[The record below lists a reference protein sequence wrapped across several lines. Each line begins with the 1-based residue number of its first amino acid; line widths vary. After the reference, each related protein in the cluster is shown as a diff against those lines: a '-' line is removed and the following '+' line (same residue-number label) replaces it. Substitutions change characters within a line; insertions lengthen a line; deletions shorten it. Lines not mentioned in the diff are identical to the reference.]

1 MKKIQTKYL
10 TILESGDIML
20 YPWMYPIMM
29 MPIPTIDEEPPTIYY
44 LLKAIVD
51 DDSIK
56 MSELADKGRNQIFD
70 FDYPL
75 TNLID
80 KKDFECM
87 ILNKFMMRR
96 IGTQTL
102 NAFKLNLS
110 VKLNEIMPLYNK
122 LFESIKDWNLFNDG
136 EVITRTQ
143 NDNRTSN
150 SNNNITSD
158 STTNSTNIADRRYS
172 NTPQNKIVDVQDGKY
187 LTEYNYDTDT
197 GINTDTSRTVGS
209 ANSTDNNVT
218 TEEIKR
224 SPANKIELYKEFIE
238 SKNNIYTMIF
248 KDLDV
253 LFYQLV

>member
-1 MKKIQTKYL
+1 
-10 TILESGDIML
+10 
-20 YPWMYPIMM
+20 MM

-122 LFESIKDWNLFNDG
+122 LFESIKDWDLFNDG
-136 EVITRTQ
+136 EVVTRTQ
-143 NDNRTSN
+143 NDNKTSN
-150 SNNNITSD
+150 SNNNIESN
-158 STTNSTNIADRRYS
+158 SNTNNISDRRYS
-172 NTPQNKIVDVQDGKY
+172 DTPQNKLNDVKSGSYVSD
-187 LTEYNYDTDT
+187 YNYDTNT
-197 GINTDTSRTVGS
+197 STDTSITRGN
-209 ANSTDNNVT
+209 ANSIDNNVT
-218 TEEIKR
+218 NEEIRR

-248 KDLDV
+248 KDLDI

>member
-1 MKKIQTKYL
+1 MNST
-10 TILESGDIML
+10 
-20 YPWMYPIMM
+20 
-29 MPIPTIDEEPPTIYY
+29 
-44 LLKAIVD
+44 VF
-51 DDSIK
+51 
-56 MSELADKGRNQIFD
+56 N
-70 FDYPL
+70 
-75 TNLID
+75 TN
-80 KKDFECM
+80 
-87 ILNKFMMRR
+87 
-96 IGTQTL
+96 
-102 NAFKLNLS
+102 
-110 VKLNEIMPLYNK
+110 
-122 LFESIKDWNLFNDG
+122 
-136 EVITRTQ
+136 
-143 NDNRTSN
+143 NRTSN

-172 NTPQNKIVDVQDGKY
+172 NTPQNKIVDVQDGSY